1 MRRHLTA
8 MRIVTMLAA
17 GTIAAIVTG
26 SLWSWQFA
34 ATVGWAVAAL
44 VYTAS
49 VLAATLRFDA
59 AQTKAH
65 ANREDPERG
74 VGDALVVLLS
84 VASLV
89 SVGFVLV
96 AASHAEGAA
105 QAAIAGLALV
115 SVALSWILLHTLYAL
130 RYARLYYSGGSGAGG
145 AGSGGAGIDFNQKE
159 DPRYTDFAYLSFTL
173 GMTYQVS
180 DTSITTHTIRSAALG
195 HALLSFLFGSV
206 ILASTIN
213 LIAGLS

>member
-74 VGDALVVLLS
+74 VGDTLVLLLS

-96 AASHAEGAA
+96 AASDAQGSTRAA
-105 QAAIAGLALV
+105 TAALAVV
-115 SVALSWILLHTLYAL
+115 SVALSWVLLHTLYAL
-130 RYARLYYSGGSGAGG
+130 RYARLYYSGGSGAG
-145 AGSGGAGIDFNQKE
+145 IDFNQTE

>member
-8 MRIVTMLAA
+8 MRIVTMLTA

-26 SLWSWQFA
+26 ALGSWQFA

-49 VLAATLRFDA
+49 VWGATLRFDA
-59 AQTKAH
+59 AQTREH
-65 ANREDPERG
+65 ASREDPERG
-74 VGDALVVLLS
+74 VGDTLVLLLS

-96 AASHAEGAA
+96 AASDAQGAA
-105 QAAIAGLALV
+105 RAATAALAVV

-130 RYARLYYSGGSGAGG
+130 RYARLYYA
-145 AGSGGAGIDFNQKE
+145 GGAGIDFNQTE

-206 ILASTIN
+206 ILATTIN

>member
-8 MRIVTMLAA
+8 MRIVTMLTA
-17 GTIAAIVTG
+17 GTIAGIVTG
-26 SLWSWQFA
+26 TLGWWQFA
-34 ATVGWAVAAL
+34 ATVGWAVATL
-44 VYTAS
+44 VYTGT
-49 VLAATLRFDA
+49 VWGATLRFDA
-59 AQTKAH
+59 AQTKEH
-65 ANREDPERG
+65 ASREDPERG
-74 VGDALVVLLS
+74 VGDTLVVLLS

-96 AASHAEGAA
+96 AASHAEGSARV
-105 QAAIAGLALV
+105 AIAALALV
-115 SVALSWILLHTLYAL
+115 SVALSWVLLHTLFAL
-130 RYARLYYSGGSGAGG
+130 RYARLYYLAGAGV
-145 AGSGGAGIDFNQKE
+145 DFNQQD

-180 DTSITTHTIRSAALG
+180 DTSITSHAIRTTALG

-206 ILASTIN
+206 ILATTIN

>member
-8 MRIVTMLAA
+8 MRVVTMLAA
-17 GTIAAIVTG
+17 GTIAGIVTG
-26 SLWSWQFA
+26 ALGWWQFA

-44 VYTAS
+44 VYTGT
-49 VLAATLRFDA
+49 VWGATLRFDA
-59 AQTKAH
+59 AQTKEH
-65 ANREDPERG
+65 ASREDPERG
-74 VGDALVVLLS
+74 VGDTLVVILS

-96 AASHAEGAA
+96 AASDAAGASRV
-105 QAAIAGLALV
+105 AIAGLAVL
-115 SVALSWILLHTLYAL
+115 SVALSWIMLHTLFAL
-130 RYARLYYSGGSGAGG
+130 RYARIYYLTGSGVE
-145 AGSGGAGIDFNQKE
+145 FNQKD

-180 DTSITTHTIRSAALG
+180 DTSITSHAIRTTALG
-195 HALLSFLFGSV
+195 HALLSFLFGAV
-206 ILASTIN
+206 ILATTIN

>member
-130 RYARLYYSGGSGAGG
+130 RYASLYYA
-145 AGSGGAGIDFNQKE
+145 AGAGIDFNQRE